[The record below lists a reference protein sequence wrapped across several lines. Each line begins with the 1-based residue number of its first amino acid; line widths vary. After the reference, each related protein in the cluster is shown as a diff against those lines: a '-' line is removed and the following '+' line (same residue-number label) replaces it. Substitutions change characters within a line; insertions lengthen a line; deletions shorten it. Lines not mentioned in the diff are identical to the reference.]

1 MRVFPI
7 LILSIV
13 LLLASGCQQKQS
25 LQSPGV
31 IDEESSLP
39 GDLQPSG
46 GEDLANYAGG
56 EVIYVPVYSNVFHLG
71 RNLYPLTAT
80 LNIHNIDLDNSILL
94 TRVDYYDTDGKL
106 IRRYLQQSMEVS
118 PLQTVQFVVAEGDTS
133 GGTGA
138 NFIVEWISKTQV
150 NSPLVE
156 ALMISTRTQQGLSFV
171 TSGRVIKT
179 LDSSNIPSTSQ

>member
-13 LLLASGCQQKQS
+13 VLLASGCQQKQS
-25 LQSPGV
+25 LQSPGG

-46 GEDLANYAGG
+46 DEDLANYVDG
-56 EVIYVPVYSNVFHLG
+56 EVIYVPIYSSVF
-71 RNLYPLTAT
+71 NEAPNPYPLTAT

-94 TRVDYYDTDGKL
+94 TKVDYYDTDGKL
-106 IRRYLQQSMEVS
+106 IRRYLEKSAEIS
-118 PLQTVQFVVAEGDTS
+118 SLQTVQFVVKEGDTS

-138 NFIVEWISKTQV
+138 NFIVEWVSKTKV
-150 NSPLVE
+150 SSPIVE
-156 ALMISTRTQQGLSFV
+156 ALMISTSTQQGLSFV

-179 LDSSNIPSTSQ
+179 LGK